1 MNAVE
6 LTEAEA
12 AALFDRAARRDLGIS
27 GAEFLARWERG
38 DYASVEDPA
47 AEGVAILNPFAAGR

>member
-1 MNAVE
+1 MSVAE

-12 AALFDRAARRDLGIS
+12 VALFDRAARRDLGIS
-27 GAEFLARWERG
+27 GPEFLARWERG

-47 AEGVAILNPFAAGR
+47 AEGVAMLIPFVR